1 MRVNPFFLAL
11 AGALLASQVHAGPT
25 NLIVNGDFED
35 SVSISG
41 NPSVN
46 GLGQIDSIVTVTGWT
61 NSNPNNFNFILN
73 TTADDGA
80 KESGFNGGFTSV
92 NSAGANTNI
101 FVWGPDNGVNN
112 GFTGSSNG
120 GNFLGGDGGYA
131 TGAVTQTVNGLTVGQ
146 QYTLSFEWAAAQF
159 NDQNGGFYAGWD
171 VSFGGTTQSVTTGAT
186 LGTVAGQGFKP
197 WENASMTFTASSTS
211 QVLSFLATG
220 PTGLPPFSLLDSVSL
235 TPVSTVP
242 EPTSIA
248 MMLAGGALLGGA
260 ARRRQ
265 RAAKQA

>member
-1 MRVNPFFLAL
+1 MRVTSFFLTL
-11 AGALLASQVHAGPT
+11 AGALLASQVHAAPT
-25 NLIVNGDFED
+25 NLVTNGNFETTT
-35 SVSISG
+35 
-41 NPSVN
+41 

-61 NSNPNNFNFILN
+61 NVNPNNFNFILN
-73 TTADDGA
+73 TTADDA
-80 KESGFNGGFTSV
+80 ISGFGGGFTSV
-92 NSAGANTNI
+92 NSAGVGTNI
-101 FVWGPDNGVNN
+101 FVWGPGNGASN

-131 TGAVTQTVNGLTVGQ
+131 TGAVTQTINGLTVGKE
-146 QYTLSFEWAAAQF
+146 YILSFEWAAAQF
-159 NDQNGGFYAGWD
+159 TDQNGGFYAGWD
-171 VSFGGTTQSVTTGAT
+171 VSFGGSTQSVTTGAT

-197 WENASMTFTASSTS
+197 WENATMTFTASSTS

-235 TPVSTVP
+235 TEKTTVSTVP